1 MTKKLR
7 ARQAALEK
15 QGQFATDM
23 NEKHRTFDA
32 LDIDK
37 GYEYLPR
44 RPLERVRRAVVLS
57 VVAAAGPLRW
67 SPGLR
72 RACASWARRTC
83 ARCAAGRSLCAT
95 MCTRWIR

>member
-44 RPLERVRRAVVLS
+44 RQVGS
-57 VVAAAGPLRW
+57 
-67 SPGLR
+67 
-72 RACASWARRTC
+72 
-83 ARCAAGRSLCAT
+83 
-95 MCTRWIR
+95 